1 MANKQTQ
8 QPEINLPVWMNKGE
22 PLTLAH
28 ASKTW
33 WSRVYD
39 WLTFPLAQIDVDTCD
54 EQLLDLLAY
63 QRDITRFPG
72 ESLSLYRLRVKHAF
86 INSQDAGSV
95 KGFERIFERLDIGKI
110 QQLERQLQYDW
121 DVIVIRIN
129 DEQLSRGNDLM
140 MRLVR
145 QYGRTCRRY
154 FFDVLNHATVY
165 THPGHFDCTT
175 YYDRA
180 KLALRPTAIIP
191 DKTELWLLPG
201 EEKTVH
207 VQVLPEGVEDASFT
221 ATVDNAQCAT
231 LTHEDSTLTVKGL
244 NFGQVTITLTTTV
257 GGQTATITA
266 RVVSGAKVDIVF
278 SSYSSPAFYIPA
290 TAESDLNPAWVDWG
304 DGEVGQN
311 YKLLALGTR
320 GGYTA
325 IDGQLTV
332 GQTYTVTIYNSDTVA
347 FGSAGVTNVQNRVVK
362 LHQVAGQRT
371 SLSYFLHD
379 QKELTEIAENAFVY
393 LNTSTLKDISYLLY
407 HCKKVTRLPEGFLIG
422 SVDIENAEGA
432 FGGCGLTQLP
442 KGFLKFASK
451 LKNANYMLGSNPL
464 TEIDSGMLGACAENL
479 ENISQILNNCNQLK
493 TDINQIFNGKSYPK
507 LIWLSTAFSGANKLT
522 GEGMNFIAKVPNA
535 KFTASTFKNCTSLSD
550 YNEIPS
556 SWKQ

>member
-95 KGFERIFERLDIGKI
+95 KGFERIFERLEIGKI

-207 VQVLPEGVEDASFT
+207 VQVLPEGVEDTGFT
-221 ATVDNAQCAT
+221 ATIDDPKSAT
-231 LTHEDSTLTVKGL
+231 LVREGTTLKVKGL
-244 NFGQVTITLTTTV
+244 TVGRVNITLTTST
-257 GGQTATITA
+257 GGQTANITA
-266 RVVSGAKVDIVF
+266 RVVSGAKVDVHLTSETTPVF
-278 SSYSSPAFYIPA
+278 YSNWFPTEPDKQFY
-290 TAESDLNPAWVDWG
+290 VDWG
-304 DGEVGQN
+304 DGTPSTN
-311 YKLLALGTR
+311 YQPALGV
-320 GGYTA
+320 GGF
-325 IDGQLTV
+325 IPRPGFLTL
-332 GQTYTVTIYNSDTVA
+332 GRIYTVTIYNSESVRFA
-347 FGSAGVTNVQNRVVK
+347 YPGQSGVKQNRVTK
-362 LHQVAGQRT
+362 LHSVAGERA
-371 SLSYFLHD
+371 SLNYFLYEHT
-379 QKELTEIAENAFVY
+379 ELTEIDEHAFDY
-393 LNTSTLKDISYLLY
+393 LPNLSDISYMMTRCSGITHLPAQFLTG
-407 HCKKVTRLPEGFLIG
+407 KVNIT
-422 SVDIENAEGA
+422 NAESA
-432 FGGCGLTQLP
+432 FGGCGLTRLP
-442 KGFLKFASK
+442 TGFLKQADK
-451 LKNANYMLGSNPL
+451 LRNATHLLGSNPL
-464 TEIDSGMLGACAENL
+464 TTLEDGMLENCAQTL
-479 ENISQILNNCNQLK
+479 ENISMILSNCKALT
-493 TDINQIFNGKSYPK
+493 TDINRIFSAKSYPK
-507 LIWLSTAFSGANKLT
+507 LTRTYAAFSGDSQLT
-522 GEGMNFIAKVPNA
+522 GSGLAFIAKAPNV
-535 KFTASTFKNCTSLSD
+535 KTASSQSKTFEKCTALND
-550 YNEIPS
+550 YDTIPDE
-556 SWKQ
+556 WKQ